1 MTKEQITDFIGYVMS
16 FYGPDGLYP
25 MGANPTVVRKA
36 TNDIIRIS
44 KIKGREFC
52 GDSIDRELVR
62 DLMIDKY
69 KLQVL

>member
-25 MGANPTVVRKA
+25 MGANRTVVRKA

-62 DLMIDKY
+62 DLMIYKY